1 MVDLLRRSAAI
12 TGAIVMFPVALNMY
26 QGELTAGDAG
36 ARAAMIFAGV
46 LIARR
51 LFGYLTFLE
60 RVPMPVIRSSDD
72 S

>member
-1 MVDLLRRSAAI
+1 MVDLLRRSAAV

-36 ARAAMIFAGV
+36 TRAALIFAGV
-46 LIARR
+46 LLARR

-60 RVPMPVIRSSDD
+60 RVPMPAIRTSDD
-72 S
+72 G